1 MKRIAVVTAFALS
14 LSAAA
19 PLVIAAEHDS
29 GHDHGTSV
37 HDMDMK
43 DMPTTTGVVRKID
56 KAQGKVTLAH
66 ERIENLNMDAMTMV
80 FRVRDPAMLEGV
92 KEGDKVTFHAERKDG
107 ALMVMHWKKQ

>member
-1 MKRIAVVTAFALS
+1 M
-14 LSAAA
+14 
-19 PLVIAAEHDS
+19 PM
-29 GHDHGTSV
+29 

-80 FRVRDPAMLEGV
+80 FRVRDPAMLDGI
-92 KEGDKVTFHAERKDG
+92 KEGDRVTFHAERKDG
-107 ALMVMHWKKQ
+107 ALTVMHWKRQ